1 MTVSLTRNQ
10 ALTVPLLTTYGT
22 ALLLSRDGQ
31 EVKVPLAP
39 LLAASHLVRSMVTE
53 TPHLHPGIHGP
64 LILSFEVA
72 SDILVGAG
80 EILATGES
88 NLKEEDIEDVKQVLE
103 MLRVEANLS
112 YDLKN
117 EYCEN
122 VTANIEYVKL
132 EVVFESMSDGEN
144 FLSDGEA
151 IEAREKSANLS
162 KIRKTNEYCEHV
174 PSSEE
179 SVILKI
185 ELEPIEDEEND
196 LREDGDNDSEAKLN
210 SLRDCYVN
218 VEKLVKYPGQ
228 SDPNNKKG
236 TEATDNNDNIV
247 NTEIHEQQIPVN
259 EEDIKLEVVFEPIS
273 GGDADLCVVG
283 ANEAKDDS
291 YGQCYVNVENL
302 ALCPDPKSP
311 DNNKNESEE
320 DEQKCNLC
328 DYSAMSESDLKVH
341 RRSHTVSN
349 RSVLE
354 KSNINDTVVK
364 QHTCNICNK
373 SFPKKSVLHAHS
385 RFHTGEKPFT
395 CQICNKSFT
404 MKCHLQDHSRIHTG
418 EKPFTCQIC
427 GKSFSQKT
435 HLHLHSRIHTGEKP
449 NL

>member
-151 IEAREKSANLS
+151 IEAREKSQS
-162 KIRKTNEYCEHV
+162 RKECFVKI
-174 PSSEE
+174 
-179 SVILKI
+179 
-185 ELEPIEDEEND
+185 
-196 LREDGDNDSEAKLN
+196 
-210 SLRDCYVN
+210 
-218 VEKLVKYPGQ
+218 
-228 SDPNNKKG
+228 
-236 TEATDNNDNIV
+236 
-247 NTEIHEQQIPVN
+247 
-259 EEDIKLEVVFEPIS
+259 
-273 GGDADLCVVG
+273 
-283 ANEAKDDS
+283 
-291 YGQCYVNVENL
+291 ENL
-302 ALCPDPKSP
+302 AYPDHDHSYRKS
-311 DNNKNESEE
+311 KELAGKSIH
-320 DEQKCNLC
+320 KCNVC
-328 DYSAMSESDLKVH
+328 VYSARSAYNLKRH
-341 RRSHTVSN
+341 
-349 RSVLE
+349 
-354 KSNINDTVVK
+354 
-364 QHTCNICNK
+364 
-373 SFPKKSVLHAHS
+373 
-385 RFHTGEKPFT
+385 
-395 CQICNKSFT
+395 
-404 MKCHLQDHSRIHTG
+404 MMIHTG
-418 EKPFTCQIC
+418 EKPYKCNICDFSCTTSKDLKVHNRIHSGEKPYKCTICDFSCSHGHRYRAHCRMHNGEKPYICKIC
-427 GKSFSQKT
+427 GYANVYSSNLER
-435 HLHLHSRIHTGEKP
+435 HMLIHTGERPHKCMICDYAAKTSSDLKKHKLIHTGGRSHKCTICDYAATTR
-449 NL
+449 NKVREHERKEHGAFISGKT